1 MSDPDVPPERP
12 KYRAGRKP
20 TAVKI
25 YTVNHE
31 SKYLVVENVPALGL
45 SKELIELFSL
55 YGAIEEYRY
64 LDDYPCE
71 KFTDVYWIKF
81 QSIAQASAYLR
92 VRYGPEYETIEDTRQ
107 KLQDRRNVV
116 AIKTREHDENKDKD
130 VKLTTLNAT
139 TTFPSAHSTTESI
152 SSSSLP
158 PTNIYPQKYDHT
170 NYTYSDYYYSYPY
183 SMYYSQYNQE
193 PSIPGVDYQHGQ
205 YNQEPPIPG
214 VDYQYSQYNQEPPIP
229 GVDYQYSQYS
239 QEPLISHNKSN
250 TQTLA
255 KYLALDQGGKVQAE
269 YIWIDGDGGIR
280 AKTTTLDNKPADV
293 SELKEWNFDG
303 SSTNQAPGDN
313 SDVLLRPAAIFKD
326 PFRGG
331 DNILVLCECYNND
344 GTPNRTNY
352 RHSCHKIMQTHTD
365 AHPWFGIE
373 QEYTLFDMEGSVL
386 GWPKGGFPGPQGP
399 YYCSIGA
406 NVAFGRDIVEA
417 HYRACLYAGVK
428 ISGVNAEVM
437 PGPCEG
443 INMGDHLWMAR
454 FLLKRVAEDFGA
466 VVSFHPKPIKG
477 DWNGAGCHTNYS
489 TQAMREEGGIK
500 AIHDAIDKM
509 ATRHAEHI
517 AVYGEDN
524 DQRLTGHHETGHI
537 SQFSYGVANR
547 GASIRIPRHVAAE
560 GKGYL
565 EDRRPASN
573 IDPYR
578 VTHVIV
584 ESTLA

>member
-1 MSDPDVPPERP
+1 
-12 KYRAGRKP
+12 
-20 TAVKI
+20 
-25 YTVNHE
+25 
-31 SKYLVVENVPALGL
+31 
-45 SKELIELFSL
+45 
-55 YGAIEEYRY
+55 
-64 LDDYPCE
+64 
-71 KFTDVYWIKF
+71 
-81 QSIAQASAYLR
+81 
-92 VRYGPEYETIEDTRQ
+92 
-107 KLQDRRNVV
+107 
-116 AIKTREHDENKDKD
+116 
-130 VKLTTLNAT
+130 
-139 TTFPSAHSTTESI
+139 
-152 SSSSLP
+152 
-158 PTNIYPQKYDHT
+158 
-170 NYTYSDYYYSYPY
+170 
-183 SMYYSQYNQE
+183 
-193 PSIPGVDYQHGQ
+193 
-205 YNQEPPIPG
+205 
-214 VDYQYSQYNQEPPIP
+214 
-229 GVDYQYSQYS
+229 
-239 QEPLISHNKSN
+239 NKSN

-255 KYLALDQGGKVQAE
+255 KYLALDQGGKIQAE
-269 YIWIDGDGGIR
+269 YVWIDGDGGLR
-280 AKTTTLDNKPADV
+280 AKTTTLDEKPTDV
-293 SELKEWNFDG
+293 SQLKEWNFDG

-331 DNILVLCECYNND
+331 DNIIVLCECYNND

-352 RHSCHKIMQTHTD
+352 RHSCSKIMQTYTD

-417 HYRACLYAGVK
+417 HYRCCLYSGVK

-437 PGPCEG
+437 PVGPCEG
-443 INMGDHLWMAR
+443 IDMGDHLWMAR

-524 DQRLTGHHETGHI
+524 DQRLTGQHETGHI